1 MSAPPMSYPLAVT
14 TPSFG
19 IQSQTFVR
27 RHVEDLLPGRTVV
40 VADAVARG
48 TTDWRDDTPRLVLAD
63 ARPGL
68 PARVARSVMRRAGGR
83 VPDWDV
89 AAVARFL
96 RRHQVRVI
104 LGEHLDVALRWLPL
118 AQSLGI
124 RFFAHAHG
132 YDVSLKLREP
142 RWREAYRAYNGSAG
156 VVTMSECSRARLIAT
171 GLDPALVH
179 VVPYGV
185 DVPTETPTHA
195 DDGGPV
201 RCLAVGRLVAKKAPI
216 LLLDA
221 FRRALDAGPRDRL
234 HLDLVGDGPLMPAV
248 RQFVRAFDLDAAV
261 TIHGAQSSAVVMRMM
276 AAAHIFLQHSVTSE
290 PDGNEEGMPVAILE
304 AMAHGRPVVSTRHA
318 GIPEAVLEDETGL
331 LVDEGDT
338 RAMAGAINRL
348 ASDARARADL
358 GTAGWHRARAR
369 FAWETEQRGL
379 LNVMGLAS

>member
-1 MSAPPMSYPLAVT
+1 MSYPLAVT

-48 TTDWRDDTPRLVLAD
+48 TTDWRDDTPRLVLAH

-68 PARVARSVMRRAGGR
+68 PARITRAVVRRAGGS
-83 VPDWDV
+83 VPDWEA
-89 AAVARFL
+89 AAVKRFV
-96 RRHQVRVI
+96 RRHGVSVM

-142 RWREAYRAYNGSAG
+142 RWRDAYRAYNHSAG
-156 VVTMSECSRARLIAT
+156 VVTMSECSRERLIAT
-171 GLDPALVH
+171 GLDPAVVH

-185 DVPTETPTHA
+185 DVPEDAPTYVA
-195 DDGGPV
+195 DSGTV

-221 FRRALDAGPRDRL
+221 FRRALDEGPRDRL

-261 TIHGAQSSAVVMRMM
+261 TLHGAQPSAVVMRMM
-276 AAAHIFLQHSVTSE
+276 STAQIFLQHSVTSE

-318 GIPEAVLEDETGL
+318 GIPEAVVEGETGL

-338 RAMAGAINRL
+338 RAMAGAISHL
-348 ASDARARADL
+348 ASDERARAAL
-358 GTAGWHRARAR
+358 GTAGWRRARSR
-369 FAWETEQRGL
+369 FAWETEKRGL
-379 LNVMGLAS
+379 LTVMGLAS